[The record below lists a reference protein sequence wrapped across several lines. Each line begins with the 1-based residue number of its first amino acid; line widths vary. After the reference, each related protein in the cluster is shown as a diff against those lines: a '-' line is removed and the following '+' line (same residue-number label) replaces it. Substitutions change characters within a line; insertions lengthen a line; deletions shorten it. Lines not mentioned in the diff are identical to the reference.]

1 MCTFDLA
8 TITKKVKINEREIV
22 IRSYR
27 DIFARFLVTQKKKA
41 LNLNYLLRYC
51 LCTILI
57 RQRHYV
63 KQ

>member
-27 DIFARFLVTQKKKA
+27 DIFARFLVTQKNKA
-41 LNLNYLLRYC
+41 S
-51 LCTILI
+51 I
-57 RQRHYV
+57 
-63 KQ
+63 